1 MRACAHACKHVCD
14 LFFYSL
20 LTIKNTAGQCSLLSP
35 WEKIPPPPPPPPPP
49 PTVCT
54 NSKTNNNNENKNK
67 SYPFQDVLL
76 VLSVVH
82 EECHLPAGVAV
93 EGVEFLASRVVW
105 KVAVTGVQRLASI
118 HWVQDHLV
126 SNHNLN
132 THRNRIQTNQNSQ
145 TIPASYTVL
154 TSCNS
159 LPSS

>member
-1 MRACAHACKHVCD
+1 MRASMHVIFSFIHYKRYCRSI
-14 LFFYSL
+14 FSA
-20 LTIKNTAGQCSLLSP
+20 LTLRKD
-35 WEKIPPPPPPPPPP
+35 PPPL
-49 PTVCT
+49 CMH
-54 NSKTNNNNENKNK
+54 KLQNNQNKNK

-93 EGVEFLASRVVW
+93 EGVEFLASRVVR
-105 KVAVTGVQRLASI
+105 KVAVTGMQRLASI

-132 THRNRIQTNQNSQ
+132 THRNKIQTHWNSQ
-145 TIPASYTVL
+145 IIPASYTVL

>member
-1 MRACAHACKHVCD
+1 MHASMCVIFSFIHYKK
-14 LFFYSL
+14 YSRSMFSA
-20 LTIKNTAGQCSLLSP
+20 LTLGKDS
-35 WEKIPPPPPPPPPP
+35 PPPP

-118 HWVQDHLV
+118 HWVQDYLV

-132 THRNRIQTNQNSQ
+132 THRNKIQTHQNSQ